1 MPMLSTLIVGA
12 SVLVIGDSHLS
23 KPDYLIKS
31 LHDELSRQGALVHS
45 LSACGASA
53 ADWLASTKMVCGA
66 ERIGNGPVTLVVQNA
81 STRPVK
87 PLIAADKAKLVVIV
101 MGDTMA
107 NYKKDFAKA
116 WAWQQVTSLSKEI
129 ASSGAACVWVG
140 PPWGEGGQ
148 YGKTEARVKMMSD
161 FLAANVAPC
170 QYIDSLKLSQPKTW
184 PTVDGQ
190 HLFPGGYQA
199 WGVALGKAIA
209 ELPLP
214 ARP

>member
-1 MPMLSTLIVGA
+1 MLSTLIVGA

-31 LHDELSRQGALVHS
+31 LHDELSRQGAVVHS

-107 NYKKDFAKA
+107 NY
-116 WAWQQVTSLSKEI
+116 
-129 ASSGAACVWVG
+129 
-140 PPWGEGGQ
+140 
-148 YGKTEARVKMMSD
+148 
-161 FLAANVAPC
+161 
-170 QYIDSLKLSQPKTW
+170 
-184 PTVDGQ
+184 
-190 HLFPGGYQA
+190 
-199 WGVALGKAIA
+199 
-209 ELPLP
+209 
-214 ARP
+214 